1 MIHKPYAYKVF
12 SWLMVIGLWS
22 HIIMGMAG
30 WNWKVSTHGVEKKW
44 ETIVSITFWT
54 GGFHL
59 GNGEYDTTYYMPTLQ
74 YKLRRYNDQGSKSL
88 AKLFDIVSRACS
100 YSRMFSRPQDHPCSK
115 DSQQDI
121 RHTLA
126 KTTPVFHRNFI
137 FVGCSIP
144 V

>member
-1 MIHKPYAYKVF
+1 M
-12 SWLMVIGLWS
+12 
-22 HIIMGMAG
+22 
-30 WNWKVSTHGVEKKW
+30 
-44 ETIVSITFWT
+44 
-54 GGFHL
+54 
-59 GNGEYDTTYYMPTLQ
+59 
-74 YKLRRYNDQGSKSL
+74 

-144 V
+144 QEEVSGTTSRTEKGIMWRLLGPQTPELVTQVYKDRGMQRRLHIDVEYDYGGTVTDLCTMDA